1 MMKKILV
8 LYYSQSG
15 QLVEIVNSFMKPLK
29 ESGDYE
35 IHWTPLLPLKPYPF
49 PWPLYRFFD
58 VLPESVLMEPPE
70 MEMFSFD
77 PDTKYDLI
85 VLAYTVWFLSPS
97 LPVTG
102 FLKSPEAHVFKDTPV
117 ITIVNCRDKWLMAQE
132 RVKERV
138 ANSGGKLIDNVAFV
152 HQGNPFSVLVTT
164 LRWLWFGKKAGFWK
178 IFPPAGV
185 SETEIGKADR
195 FGKAIISAFKSGKLD
210 GRQPVLS
217 GLGAVK
223 VDAKMI
229 QQEKAGYRN
238 FKIWARIIRWAGRQG
253 EFKRAP
259 FLILFFLYLAS
270 LIIISFPLAVF
281 FKVCINPFLK
291 RTLDKEIEEYEQP
304 SGSATDRLEL
314 FC

>member
-8 LYYSQSG
+8 LHYSQSG
-15 QLVEIVNSFMKPLK
+15 QLVEIVNSFMRPMD

-35 IHWTPLLPLKPYPF
+35 IHWSPLMPLKPYPF
-49 PWPLYRFFD
+49 PWPVYRFFD
-58 VLPESVLMEPPE
+58 VLPESVLMQSPKMQP
-70 MEMFSFD
+70 FTFD

-102 FLKSPEAHVFKDTPV
+102 FLKSPEARVFKDTPI

-132 RVKERV
+132 RVKECV
-138 ANSGGKLIDNVAFV
+138 ASSGGKLIDNVAFV
-152 HQGNPFSVLVTT
+152 QQGNPFSVLVTT
-164 LRWLWFGKKAGFWK
+164 LSWLWFGKKTGFWK

-185 SETEIGKADR
+185 SEVEIGKADR
-195 FGKAIISAFKSGKLD
+195 FGKAIISAFNSGKLD
-210 GRQPVLS
+210 GRQPVLC

-229 QQEKAGYRN
+229 QQEKAGYQN
-238 FKIWARIIRWAGRQG
+238 FKIWARIIRWAGSQG

-291 RTLDKEIEEYEQP
+291 QTIEKEIEKYEQP
-304 SGSATDRLEL
+304 SGSATDRMEL

>member
-1 MMKKILV
+1 MKKILV

-15 QLVEIVNSFMKPLK
+15 QLVEIVNSFMRPLK
-29 ESGDYE
+29 ESDDYE
-35 IHWTPLLPLKPYPF
+35 IHWTPLTPLKPYPF

-58 VLPESVLMEPPE
+58 VLPESVLMEAPE
-70 MEMFSFD
+70 MEVFSFD

-102 FLKSPEAHVFKDTPV
+102 FLKSPEARVFKDTPI

-132 RVKERV
+132 RVKECV
-138 ANSGGKLIDNVAFV
+138 ANSEGKLIDNVAFV
-152 HQGNPFSVLVTT
+152 HQGNPLSVLVTT
-164 LRWLWFGKKAGFWK
+164 LRWLWFGKKTGFWK
-178 IFPPAGV
+178 IFPAAGV
-185 SETEIGKADR
+185 NETEIAKADR

-253 EFKRAP
+253 KFKRAP

-270 LIIISFPLAVF
+270 LIIISLPLAVL

-291 RTLDKEIEEYEQP
+291 QTLDKEIEEYEQP

>member
-1 MMKKILV
+1 MIKQILV

-15 QLVEIVNSFMKPLK
+15 QLVQIVNSFMKPLK
-29 ESGDYE
+29 KSGDYE
-35 IHWTPLLPLKPYPF
+35 IHWMPLKPLKPYPF

-70 MEMFSFD
+70 MEVFSFD

-102 FLKSPEAHVFKDTPV
+102 FLKSPEARVFKDTPV

-132 RVKERV
+132 RVKECV

-185 SETEIGKADR
+185 SKTEIGKADR

-223 VDAKMI
+223 VDAEMI

-259 FLILFFLYLAS
+259 FLILFFLYLAL
-270 LIIISFPLAVF
+270 LIIISFPLAVI

-291 RTLDKEIEEYEQP
+291 QTLDKEIEEYEQP
-304 SGSATDRLEL
+304 SGSAIDRLEL
-314 FC
+314 FS